1 MRPRR
6 SMGEHRRATTT
17 LPWPLSAPP
26 CSHLLVLRGAGSLTT
41 SSLARTEWMGGDGAE
56 EMAQPGERSRQARH
70 PALSFL
76 FYIPGADA
84 ALVRGACEGAG
95 SGEGGGGASK

>member
-1 MRPRR
+1 
-6 SMGEHRRATTT
+6 
-17 LPWPLSAPP
+17 
-26 CSHLLVLRGAGSLTT
+26 
-41 SSLARTEWMGGDGAE
+41 
-56 EMAQPGERSRQARH
+56 MAQPGERSRQARH